1 MWTLHKPPPLALG
14 CRQRIDQ
21 QPTAVEAESGKQA
34 MTEIVYILTNEAMP
48 GLVKVGK
55 TNGDLTL
62 RIRQLF
68 SSGVPLPFEVFY
80 ACEVASA
87 TYVEAQLHDAF
98 GDHRVSR
105 NREFFRI
112 APERVQAALRLAQI
126 REIKVGEEVFETPE
140 DKADVETAKRRS
152 RFRLSMIGIKT
163 GTVLHLARDPN
174 ITCTTVDEVNKVLF
188 KDATTSLS
196 DAAIEALHQIGY
208 DWPAASGPWEWTFEG
223 RRLDEIRREIEEA
236 SA

>member
-1 MWTLHKPPPLALG
+1 M
-14 CRQRIDQ
+14 
-21 QPTAVEAESGKQA
+21 S
-34 MTEIVYILTNEAMP
+34 EIVYILTNEAIP

-55 TNGDLTL
+55 TNGDLTS

-80 ACEVASA
+80 ACEVANA

-126 REIKVGEEVFETPE
+126 REIKVGEEVFETAE
-140 DKADVETAKRRS
+140 DKADVEAAKRRS
-152 RFRLSMIGIKT
+152 RFKLSMIGIKP
-163 GTVLHLARDPN
+163 GTILQLAKDAD
-174 ITCTTVDEVNKVLF
+174 ITCVTVDETNKVMF
-188 KDATTSLS
+188 KDVVTSLS
-196 DAAIEALHQIGY
+196 DAAIEALREIGIE
-208 DWPAASGPWEWTFEG
+208 WPTASGPWEWSYEG
-223 RRLDEIRREIEEA
+223 KRLDEIRREIEEA
-236 SA
+236 GA